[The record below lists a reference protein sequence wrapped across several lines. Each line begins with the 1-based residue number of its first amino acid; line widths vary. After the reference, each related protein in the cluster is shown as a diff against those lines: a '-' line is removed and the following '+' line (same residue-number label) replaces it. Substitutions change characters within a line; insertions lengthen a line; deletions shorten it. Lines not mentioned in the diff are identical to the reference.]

1 MTNNEL
7 KRLSRKELLEML
19 IEQSKEIERLNVA
32 LKASEEK
39 LKSKEIT
46 IENSG
51 TVIEAA
57 FALNGVFDSV
67 KAASEQYLENIRKYC
82 YDKQKDYDQVISE
95 AKEKA
100 EKIIAEAEMEKERK
114 MREANNYVKRVSSK
128 LVEFYQRNPEEK
140 SEKEAE
146 DAAEI
151 AEVTEVADNAV
162 QTNAAETAA
171 EVKVVAEKSVK
182 AEAEHEKPQNPVT
195 QNDSEDFNSDGE
207 KVEDGFSYSGDELVK
222 HIMDELKDSVYE
234 SEDEKVEETE

>member
-57 FALNGVFDSV
+57 FALNGVLDSV

-128 LVEFYQRNPEEK
+128 LVEFYQRNTEEK

-146 DAAEI
+146 DAE
-151 AEVTEVADNAV
+151 EGEKTEVSPV
-162 QTNAAETAA
+162 ITEEAAET
-171 EVKVVAEKSVK
+171 EEMP
-182 AEAEHEKPQNPVT
+182 ET
-195 QNDSEDFNSDGE
+195 EDACPDDESSHNS
-207 KVEDGFSYSGDELVK
+207 DELVIN
-222 HIMDELKDSVYE
+222 IMDEHENTIYE
-234 SEDEKVEETE
+234 PEDEKVEETE